1 MPPKLATNTLIA
13 PLFKL
18 YTFILQRSLPS
29 IFLKAHTLQSQ
40 NSQHPDVGDDGDR
53 HERGGGEEQRPCQAH
68 RRGHGHHVQVVL
80 KNNNFGEVEDCYN
93 IGENFEDYGDFEEW
107 NMSNRDHGDGDEY
120 DEMGMGTW

>member
-1 MPPKLATNTLIA
+1 MPSKLATFTLIA

-18 YTFILQRSLPS
+18 YTFIPQRSS
-29 IFLKAHTLQSQ
+29 IFLKADTLQSQ
-40 NSQHPDVGDDGDR
+40 NSQHPDAGDDGDR

-93 IGENFEDYGDFEEW
+93 IDENFEDYGDFEEW